1 MREVAEELRAEVES
15 SAPRL
20 RALTE
25 FEASRGR
32 QPGKWV
38 TKEILGHLV
47 DSAANNHQRF
57 VRARFVDPLIWP
69 GYDQNAWVTVH
80 AYRLRPWAELL
91 DLWVALNKHVASLIE
106 SVPADRLGTRCVVG
120 DGDAVTLEWLMRDY
134 VRHVKH
140 HLGQIFSA

>member
-15 SAPRL
+15 AVPRL

-25 FEASRGR
+25 SDVSRER

-38 TKEILGHLV
+38 SKEVLGHLV

-69 GYDQNAWVTVH
+69 GYDQDAWVSVH
-80 AYRLRPWAELL
+80 AYRSRRWADVL
-91 DLWVALNKHVASLIE
+91 DLWIALNRHVAFLIE
-106 SVPADRLGTRCVVG
+106 SVPADRLGTRCTVG
-120 DGDAVTLEWLMRDY
+120 DGDAATLEWLMRDY

-140 HLGQIFSA
+140 HLAQILSA